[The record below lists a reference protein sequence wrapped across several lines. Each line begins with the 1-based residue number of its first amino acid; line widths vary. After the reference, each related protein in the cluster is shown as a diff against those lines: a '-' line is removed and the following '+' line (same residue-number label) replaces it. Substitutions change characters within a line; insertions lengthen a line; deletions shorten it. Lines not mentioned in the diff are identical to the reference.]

1 MNEVIEKLKIS
12 SFGQNAEGVFYL
24 LISTWLLN
32 IFLGVSYTAGF
43 AGALIIVALLV
54 VKDAFRFIAEAKN
67 EAKNT
72 LIDSLEADLLAKQEQ
87 IEANKKQS
95 QSKIADMISQISAS
109 EAQIESLNE
118 QISAYQMQME
128 KSALQISAS
137 VSQIEFLQEAEKH
150 NAHLRKLGEDMQRLT
165 GLANE
170 KGWSSERLYAFL
182 FDSYSEANRRVT
194 LDKVI
199 QNSIAKSKSYDT
211 TNI

>member
-12 SFGQNAEGVFYL
+12 SFSQNAEGVFYL
-24 LISTWLLN
+24 LISTWALN
-32 IFLGVSYTAGF
+32 TFLGIGYVAGF

-54 VKDAFRFIAEAKN
+54 IKDAFRFASEAKN

-87 IEANKKQS
+87 ISANQKQME
-95 QSKIADMISQISAS
+95 SKTGHFISQISAS
-109 EAQIESLNE
+109 EAQIEKLKE
-118 QISAYQMQME
+118 QISAYQTQME

-137 VSQIEFLQEAEKH
+137 VAEVEFLKEAEKH
-150 NAHLRKLGEDMQRLT
+150 NAPLRKLGEDMQRLIE
-165 GLANE
+165 LANE

-182 FDSYSEANRRVT
+182 FDAYSEANRKIT

-199 QNSIAKSKSYDT
+199 MNSIAKSKSHDS